1 MVASAFLIWKFE
13 GPKKSKT
20 QRRDDLQE
28 TVGSVY
34 KDDAWVTSLK
44 TIRPVWLLA
53 YRITAFILLL
63 ALLTTNVVLDGGGI
77 FFFYTQWTFTLV
89 TIYFGLASAFSICGC
104 CHCCYNSG
112 SNGVDSATSD
122 AEQGTPIL
130 EKNANTQNMSKGLN
144 SHVEYVEPIV
154 HRVAST
160 WGYGFQII
168 YQAIFSILILCKLMA
183 SSSAIL
189 WGFVPCLVKP
199 AENVYRDSTC
209 AGAVTLTDCVF
220 WFVIYPFLTSDD
232 YRLNFMD
239 VCLHSLNAVFLLGDA
254 VLNSLRFPFFRIS
267 YFILWT
273 GAFVT
278 FQWILHAC
286 VSMWWPYSFLD
297 LSSPYAPIWYE
308 YTIPYSYEY
317 VQAELFIQATCLFR
331 WDVCPCGW
339 YYSWKLCQWYVAV
352 GSMHLPCY
360 GIFALVVRMKHFCLS
375 RLFPDAF

>member
-1 MVASAFLIWKFE
+1 MTTDTTAPSYWLNWRFFLCAVWVFTTMVASAFLIWKFE

-53 YRITAFILLL
+53 YRITAFLLLL

-77 FFFYTQWTFTLV
+77 FFFYTQVHIPHDFQVLAFKHITGTWNPLNILV
-89 TIYFGLASAFSICGC
+89 LIVGLGCLLPLASAFSICGC
-104 CHCCYNSG
+104 CHGCYNSG

-168 YQAIFSILILCKLMA
+168 YQ
-183 SSSAIL
+183 
-189 WGFVPCLVKP
+189 
-199 AENVYRDSTC
+199 TC

-297 LSSPYAPIWYE
+297 LSSPYAPIWY
-308 YTIPYSYEY
+308 
-317 VQAELFIQATCLFR
+317 
-331 WDVCPCGW
+331 
-339 YYSWKLCQWYVAV
+339 VAV